1 MNFEQ
6 NTGVTYYSNPTLES
20 RIKALEEKI
29 KFLESKPVKV
39 VLGATEYVNSNNT
52 LISSTIQEDKSV
64 ILSYDLSNIMS
75 GTDYKVLSADITVSG
90 PDKNGNTARL
100 TNTTNTKS
108 TITLQPHN
116 FPAVASVRAIVV
128 KNGVQNTLYQAVSL
142 PTPNFGEISFYL
154 QNLVTQANNKEMTIQ
169 EALDYLLS
177 RIESIK

>member
-6 NTGVTYYSNPTLES
+6 NTGATSSSPTSDS
-20 RIKALEEKI
+20 RIKALEEKV
-29 KFLESKPVKV
+29 KFLESKPIMV
-39 VLGATEYVNSNNT
+39 VLGATEYINSNT
-52 LISSTIQEDKSV
+52 TVISSTIQEDKSV

-75 GTDYKVLSADITVSG
+75 GTDYKVLSTDITVSG
-90 PDKNGNTARL
+90 LDKNGNTTRL

-142 PTPNFGEISFYL
+142 TTSNFGEISFYL